1 MFILRAFPFSFSIL
15 WRYALVLPIMVL
27 VFCVY
32 AIIAVFFGFL
42 FGVVSP
48 ALAAL
53 LALAVGL
60 ASSVIPAMV
69 GTRIGLQALGVQ
81 PRNSYASLI
90 LPAIGYGLFEGF
102 CVLSI
107 MLLTLAAVTFA
118 TPFNFMEL
126 LSLNQAGAD
135 AAFARLL
142 AENAPVTLAAFAVA
156 SFWVVAVRTALLVP
170 FAGAS
175 VGIDPSGR
183 VHTPFYGFGGGFWS
197 ILILVIISYI
207 GSVVIIPIIA
217 VLTQIIG
224 LGGFFA
230 EGLLQVEKAI
240 TEVEFDFL
248 GAEALITYGLI
259 ILAMLWLFSL
269 QCAGAVLVFHNRKRQ
284 YDIAREDYQKANEG
298 PDEPPMPKTDMR
310 ELLRSRMPQNRR

>member
-15 WRYALVLPIMVL
+15 WRYALVLPIML
-27 VFCVY
+27 MVFCVY
-32 AIIAVFFGFL
+32 GIIALFFGFL

-60 ASSVIPAMV
+60 ASGVIPAMV

-102 CVLSI
+102 CILSI
-107 MLLTLAAVTFA
+107 LLMTLGAITFS
-118 TPFNFMEL
+118 TPLNFFEL
-126 LSLNQAGAD
+126 LSLNDAGVD
-135 AAFARLL
+135 AAFAQLL
-142 AENAPVTLAAFAVA
+142 AENAPVTLAVFAVA
-156 SFWVVAVRTALLVP
+156 AFWVVAVRTALLVP

-183 VHTPFYGFGGGFWS
+183 AHTPFYGFGGGFWS
-197 ILILVIISYI
+197 ILILVIISYV
-207 GSVVIIPIIA
+207 GSAIVVPLIA
-217 VLTQIIG
+217 LLMQIVG
-224 LGGFFA
+224 LGGFFTD
-230 EGLLQVEKAI
+230 GLLQVENAI
-240 TEVEFDFL
+240 NEVEFDFL
-248 GAEALITYGLI
+248 GVEALVAYGLI
-259 ILAMLWLFSL
+259 ILAFLWFFSL
-269 QCAGAVLVFHNRKRQ
+269 QCAGAVLVFHNRKMRF
-284 YDIAREDYQKANEG
+284 DIAREDYQKANDIV
-298 PDEPPMPKTDMR
+298 DEPPMPKTDMR